1 MSLIMVQDAREKKSH
16 HNNVEGYC
24 KKLGIPIIRK
34 MLNVGDYRLAN
45 LDGNGNIAYL
55 NNIAVDV
62 KGSGKGSDCGLL
74 ELANDLYRDKQ
85 SFNRKYRKCLKDKV
99 KLIVLVEQEVKSLR
113 ELVSWKSTYTKITG
127 RELLNMIE
135 TIRVSYG
142 VDFRFCDK
150 KNVGESVI
158 ALLQGECK

>member
-1 MSLIMVQDAREKKSH
+1 MSIIMVQDAREKKSH
-16 HNNVEGYC
+16 HNNIENYC

-34 MLNVGDYRLAN
+34 MLNVGDYRLAT
-45 LDGNGNIAYL
+45 LDENGNINYL

-85 SFNRKYRKCLKDKV
+85 SFCKKYRKCLKDKI

-113 ELVSWKSTYTKITG
+113 ELVSWKSKYTKITG

-135 TIRVSYG
+135 TVHLSYS
-142 VDFRFCDK
+142 VDFKFCDK
-150 KNVGESVI
+150 KNVGENII
-158 ALLQGECK
+158 ALLNGDK